1 MLCNN
6 SFSEQEGIKMAHY
19 STQLEVRGATEPEWL
34 RIGAAVGR
42 LVNNWSF
49 RSDLVA
55 YVGDHTMSQ
64 APAAFNP
71 KSAEVEVDYTKCFPM
86 VRPDQIGDLEDRLV
100 QLEFAKGTGA
110 IYHEACHAKFS
121 RWSLEKASKDLSKIE
136 FEACSLLEESRI
148 ERWGVVTEPKNRI
161 FLQAC
166 AIDIVLADIK
176 GQLSNLDTAWS
187 ASRLA
192 GLTLARVDAGVLD
205 AEDVEPMAEVLNE
218 ILGEDL
224 IAELRKVWIEF
235 QSHAE
240 HDNPEKLY
248 ELAKKWVE
256 LVKEKADERGENPEG
271 EAGEEQIIEVSEG
284 SEGEGN
290 SEGSEVNAKILKAL
304 KEIAENNDITSQGEA
319 NDQMLDEE
327 QKRDLEED
335 SKNNEER
342 KSNKSIARKIF
353 DRTGAGSEEVVDT
366 GKSNSRLI
374 ERRQPTADERASA
387 VKLARQLEKAR
398 YRNRNVVEFNTP
410 IPGGKLRSRAMVQQ
424 AALRSRGVSQQVD
437 TWRHKKRKQTDK
449 PDLKV
454 AVMVD
459 ISGSMGAA
467 MQPMATT
474 AWVMSEAVRRVEG
487 KVGMVYYGEGVFATL
502 KPGQHLRDVQVYT
515 ASDNTERFGQAFQAV
530 DGEMNL
536 VNGVGARLIV
546 VVSDGYYQYDER
558 ANAKQMLTKAVA
570 NGVGVLWIQ
579 IAGGYNSAESY
590 LKDSGVKFVTI
601 DGKASPSSVAEII
614 GKQAASALELAGKR

>member
-1 MLCNN
+1 
-6 SFSEQEGIKMAHY
+6 
-19 STQLEVRGATEPEWL
+19 
-34 RIGAAVGR
+34 
-42 LVNNWSF
+42 
-49 RSDLVA
+49 
-55 YVGDHTMSQ
+55 
-64 APAAFNP
+64 
-71 KSAEVEVDYTKCFPM
+71 M
-86 VRPDQIGDLEDRLV
+86 VRPDQIGDLEDRLI

-121 RWSLEKASKDLSKIE
+121 RWSLEQASKDVSNLE
-136 FEACSLLEESRI
+136 FEALSLLEESRI
-148 ERWGVVTEPKNRI
+148 ENWGVITEPKNRI

-166 AIDIVLADIK
+166 AIDIVLADLK
-176 GQLSNLDTAWS
+176 GQLSKLDTAWS

-205 AEDVEPMAEVLNE
+205 AADVEPMAEVLNE
-218 ILGEDL
+218 ILGADL
-224 IAELRKVWIEF
+224 IAELRKIWIEF
-235 QSHAE
+235 QAHEE
-240 HDNPEKLY
+240 HSNPEKLY

-256 LVKEKADERGENPEG
+256 LVKEKADERGENPEA
-271 EAGEEQIIEVSEG
+271 EAAEQQIVVVVSEG
-284 SEGEGN
+284 SEGEGEG
-290 SEGSEVNAKILKAL
+290 EGSEVNAKILKAL

-319 NDQMLDEE
+319 NDQALEEE
-327 QKRDLEED
+327 QKREIEED
-335 SKNNEER
+335 NQKSEER
-342 KSNKSIARKIF
+342 NQQKAVARKVF
-353 DRTGAGSEEVVDT
+353 DRAGAGSGEVVDT
-366 GKSNSRLI
+366 GKSNSRLY

-424 AALRSRGVSQQVD
+424 AALRSRGVNQQVD

-467 MQPMATT
+467 MKPMATT

-546 VVSDGYYQYDER
+546 VVSDGYYQYNER
-558 ANAKQMLTKAVA
+558 ENAKQMLSKAIA

-579 IAGGYNSAESY
+579 IENGYNAAESY

-601 DGKASPSSVAEII
+601 DGKASPSSVAELI